1 MIKKLA
7 DKMKITICCSL
18 IAVVLLL
25 TGCNFKM
32 PSYKKQVF
40 YDFFG
45 TAVLVAIKT
54 DNDFYGTASRDLNA
68 CFEEIEI
75 TLQSINDKFSTESQD
90 SIIFALNNRP
100 EIKRECDEEFI
111 SVFNTAKQIYA
122 ETNGLFDPTVKN
134 LVDLWG
140 FSKRYQDND
149 YQPYYAFDRQRNED
163 GGFSLPDEKYIEAF
177 KTLTDFNSLSVVD
190 NSISI
195 VKPYLTVDGV
205 NYYQKLDFSG
215 LIKGYA
221 TDVVKGVIE
230 RYGYTDYYLSAGTSS
245 MYLSSD
251 NQTAIT
257 LEITD
262 PTAPEKSFCQVS
274 VMNQFISASGVYE
287 NNYTVDG
294 KTYHH
299 IINPKTG
306 KPAET
311 DILSVTLFGDNGAKL
326 DGYSTAVLQVGWNSA
341 SEFIQ
346 GLGEGISGYIIV
358 RNDKKVMTNMQSVKL
373 LEEGYEIV

>member
-1 MIKKLA
+1 
-7 DKMKITICCSL
+7 MKITVSCVML
-18 IAVVLLL
+18 VVVLMLS
-25 TGCNFKM
+25 GCNFKM
-32 PSYKKQVF
+32 PTYKKQVF

-45 TAVLVAIKT
+45 TAVLVSVKT
-54 DNDFYGTASRDLNA
+54 ENDFYGTGSKNLTT
-68 CFEEIEI
+68 CFEEIGE
-75 TLQSINDKFSTESQD
+75 TLKSINDKFSTESQD
-90 SIIFALNNRP
+90 GIIFALNNRL
-100 EIKRECDEEFI
+100 EIEPECDDEFI

-122 ETNGLFDPTVKN
+122 NTNGLFDPTVKN

-140 FSKRYQDND
+140 FSKRYQEND

-177 KTLTDFNSLSVVD
+177 KTLTDFNSVNVVG
-190 NSISI
+190 NT
-195 VKPYLTVDGV
+195 VEMNAPYQTVDGV

-221 TDVVKGVIE
+221 TDVVKAIIE

-251 NQTAIT
+251 NQEAIM

-262 PTAPEKSFCQVS
+262 PEKPESSFCRVS
-274 VMNQFISASGVYE
+274 VLNKFVSASGVYE
-287 NNYTVDG
+287 NNYTFDG
-294 KTYHH
+294 NTYHH

-311 DILSVTLFGDNGAKL
+311 DLLSVTLFGDNGAKL
-326 DGYSTAVLQVGWNSA
+326 DGYSTAVLQVGWDNA
-341 SEFIQ
+341 LNFIQ
-346 GLGEGISGYIIV
+346 ALGDDISGYVIV
-358 RNDKKVMTNMQSVKL
+358 RNDKKVATNIEGAEL
-373 LEEGYEIV
+373 LGGGYEIV